1 MEPLL
6 RIPPRHHD
14 LAPSNDMIRLSLKL
28 AWRETAKSWSRFV
41 FLFLCIALGVG
52 AIVAVDL
59 FATNVEQAILG
70 DARGLLGGDIELSWR
85 RAMSPNGQD
94 VLDSLSKR
102 QVLISHITELAAMAA
117 VESGQTTTQSTK
129 TASQLVELKALDS
142 LYPIYGQ
149 LLVEPGQPIEQLLA
163 PILSGCQR
171 RPCFG
176 AIAQKSLLI
185 RLGLSLGSE
194 LRIGQTNFLITG
206 ILVKEPDKIA
216 TAFSLGPRVMIS
228 REALV
233 TTELVKTG
241 SRIHQRFR
249 LKIPSSTS
257 IKSWLGELRGRL
269 SQEGVKVTSYR
280 DAQPRLRRFL
290 DQLTLYLGLI
300 GLTILLVG
308 GIGVACTIQGFI
320 SQKTPIIAT
329 LKTLGAD
336 SSQVIQ
342 IYLTQSLLL
351 GSIGSLTG
359 GILGTGLHQ
368 GLPLLLQGIIP
379 DTFPINPTFLP
390 ILRGMAVGTLA
401 TLAFSL
407 WPLLAIRSVSPS
419 LVFRQEVDQASMQP
433 EAHAW
438 TIKLMAPLKGWWND
452 RVQRITSLLIAG
464 PLLGLAIW
472 QAHSVSLGLFFSGA
486 FIVAIFALLGGTSV
500 LFWILRHTHFPQ
512 KWLLRHATSNLQR
525 PGNFTKAMAL
535 AIGIGIMLMTTLLS
549 VQRSLLD
556 LIDDQIP
563 SKAPS
568 FFFIDIQP
576 DQYPTFKQVLEQH
589 IPNTPYS
596 LVPVVRT
603 RLSAINGQPINPEEH
618 KGKRNGWYFT
628 REYVITTVQ
637 ALPKDNLL
645 TQGHWW
651 GNSPFQN
658 SSDNPQAQNDLP
670 MVSVEEDAAKNLGLS
685 IGSTLTLN
693 IQGVPFVA
701 KVSSLRKVDW
711 GSFSMNF
718 FMIME
723 PGALDGAPIT
733 YIATARV
740 SKAIEIPLQ
749 QTIVAAMPNVT
760 AIHVGDVL
768 DNIAKIFRQ
777 LAMGIQA
784 LALLCLITGA
794 VVMIAAISIN
804 RYRRLHELAILK
816 ALGGSR
822 GLLLFSLGT
831 EFGLIG
837 GFAGLV
843 GIGLGCLLSWS
854 ILYFFFDLTWTLNM
868 THLLTGLLMTIALT
882 LVTGILGTYRLLGFP
897 PLSVLRQE

>member
-1 MEPLL
+1 MTP
-6 RIPPRHHD
+6 I
-14 LAPSNDMIRLSLKL
+14 SLKL
-28 AWRETAKSWSRFV
+28 AWRETTNSSSRFI

-85 RAMSPNGQD
+85 RTMSQNGQD
-94 VLDSLSKR
+94 VLDSISKR
-102 QVLISHITELAAMAA
+102 KIIVSHITELAAMAA
-117 VESGQTTTQSTK
+117 VESAQPHDQTTKAT
-129 TASQLVELKALDS
+129 SQLVELKALDS
-142 LYPIYGQ
+142 FYPLYGN
-149 LLVEPGQPIEQLLA
+149 LMVEPAQTTKQLLA
-163 PILSGCQR
+163 PIPSGCQR
-171 RPCFG
+171 LPCFG

-185 RLGLSLGSE
+185 RLDVSLGSE
-194 LRIGQTNFLITG
+194 LRIGQANFIITG
-206 ILVKEPDKIA
+206 ILGKEPDKIA

-228 REALV
+228 REALD

-241 SRIHQRFR
+241 SRIHERYR
-249 LKIPSSTS
+249 LQLPPSTNLEL
-257 IKSWLGELRGRL
+257 WLGELRGRL
-269 SQEGVKVTSYR
+269 SQEGVQVNSYR

-320 SQKTPIIAT
+320 TQKTPIIAT

-336 SSQVIQ
+336 SSQVIK

-351 GSIGSLTG
+351 GSIGSLVG

-379 DTFPINPTFLP
+379 ETFSIDPTLTP
-390 ILRGMAVGTLA
+390 ILRGIALGTLA

-419 LVFRQEVDQASMQP
+419 LVFRQDVDRSTFQIGP
-433 EAHAW
+433 HPW
-438 TIKLMAPLKGWWND
+438 RTKLVSALKDWWHD
-452 RVQRITSLLIAG
+452 PIQRMTSLFISG
-464 PLLGLAIW
+464 CLLGLAIW
-472 QAHSVSLGLFFSGA
+472 QAHSLSLGLFFSGA
-486 FIVAIFALLGGTSV
+486 FILAILALLGGTSV
-500 LFWILRHTHFPQ
+500 LFWILRHIHFPQ
-512 KWLLRHATSNLQR
+512 KFLLRHATNNLQR
-525 PGNFTKAMAL
+525 PGNFTKAMTL
-535 AIGIGIMLMTTLLS
+535 AIGIGVMLMTTLLT
-549 VQRSLLD
+549 VQQTLLD
-556 LIDDQIP
+556 LIEDQIP
-563 SKAPS
+563 TNAPS

-576 DQYPTFKQVLEQH
+576 DQYASFKQVLEQH
-589 IPNTPYS
+589 IPGSPYD
-596 LVPVVRT
+596 LVPVVRS
-603 RLSAINGQPINPEEH
+603 RLTAIDGQPINPEEH

-628 REYVITTVQ
+628 REYVVTTFET
-637 ALPKDNLL
+637 LPKDNLV
-645 TQGHWW
+645 TQGQWW
-651 GNSPFQN
+651 GNTQRPNVLDN
-658 SSDNPQAQNDLP
+658 SKAQNNLRL
-670 MVSVEEDAAKNLGLS
+670 VSVEEDAAKNLGVSL
-685 IGSTLTLN
+685 GSSLTLN

-718 FMIME
+718 FMIVE
-723 PGALDGAPIT
+723 PGSLDGAPIT
-733 YIATARV
+733 YIATAKV
-740 SKAIEIPLQ
+740 PKTVEIPLQ
-749 QTIVAAMPNVT
+749 QAIVETMPNIT

-816 ALGGSR
+816 ALGGVR

-843 GIGLGCLLSWS
+843 GLGLGCLLSWS
-854 ILYFFFDLTWTLNM
+854 ILYFFFDLAWTLNM
-868 THLLTGLLMTIALT
+868 TALLIGLLITIALT
-882 LVTGILGTYRLLGFP
+882 LVTGFLGTYRLLGFP